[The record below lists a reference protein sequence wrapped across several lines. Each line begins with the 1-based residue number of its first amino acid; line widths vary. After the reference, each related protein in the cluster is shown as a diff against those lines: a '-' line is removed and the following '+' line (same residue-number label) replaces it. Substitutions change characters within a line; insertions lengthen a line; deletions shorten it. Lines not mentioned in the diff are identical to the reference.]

1 MNQIS
6 EPRGVVCCD
15 YLPGGDRKKKKEG
28 GAEPLQKRRGLRPA
42 ATGGGA
48 CYRGDSIHRSGQAGR
63 RAADGWEGSESGGA
77 GEHFLGRLVASQKE
91 DGGKE
96 WRGEEK
102 WKDVVKKRRQERKEV
117 MEGAKEERKKSP
129 VFVNL

>member
-1 MNQIS
+1 MITCP
-6 EPRGVVCCD
+6 EETEKR
-15 YLPGGDRKKKKEG
+15 RKK

-63 RAADGWEGSESGGA
+63 RAADGWEGSEPGGA
-77 GEHFLGRLVASQKE
+77 GEHFLGRLIANQKE

-96 WRGEEK
+96 RRGKMERRGEEK
-102 WKDVVKKRRQERKEV
+102 KTGKKRSHGRSQGGE
-117 MEGAKEERKKSP
+117 KK
-129 VFVNL
+129 VLFL